1 MGGSRGKL
9 QHAGAGPAG
18 RPRGVSD
25 VPRRTRASISND
37 APYPPAGGRITR
49 LARYYVFFSLGSVK
63 PSRPAMGFARFFF
76 RFFFRAGLR
85 RALSSE
91 SDDDPADEPADGAAE
106 WRGAAR
112 ILRFAGGA
120 AGAAGGA
127 VQSKLESAVRALK
140 SKLHSSFTNVPLAV
154 H

>member
-1 MGGSRGKL
+1 M
-9 QHAGAGPAG
+9 
-18 RPRGVSD
+18 
-25 VPRRTRASISND
+25 
-37 APYPPAGGRITR
+37 
-49 LARYYVFFSLGSVK
+49 K
-63 PSRPAMGFARFFF
+63 PSRPAIGFARFFF

-120 AGAAGGA
+120 AGAVGGA
-127 VQSKLESAVRALK
+127 PAL
-140 SKLHSSFTNVPLAV
+140 LRGRPRLFFLCGTFT
-154 H
+154 

>member
-9 QHAGAGPAG
+9 QRAGASPAG
-18 RPRGVSD
+18 RPRGVTD
-25 VPRRTRASISND
+25 VSPPDPRVDFKRD
-37 APYPPAGGRITR
+37 APYPLGGGRITR
-49 LARYYVFFSLGSVK
+49 LAKYYVFFSLGSVK
-63 PSRPAMGFARFFF
+63 PSRPAIGFARFFF

-127 VQSKLESAVRALK
+127 PALLRGPSARPVLREDSRPLPRLE
-140 SKLHSSFTNVPLAV
+140 
-154 H
+154 

>member
-1 MGGSRGKL
+1 
-9 QHAGAGPAG
+9 
-18 RPRGVSD
+18 
-25 VPRRTRASISND
+25 
-37 APYPPAGGRITR
+37 
-49 LARYYVFFSLGSVK
+49 
-63 PSRPAMGFARFFF
+63 MGFARFFF

-120 AGAAGGA
+120 AGAAEFGTHHRSNLNNQKTFIIVVSDKRETLGQNFGA
-127 VQSKLESAVRALK
+127 
-140 SKLHSSFTNVPLAV
+140 TT
-154 H
+154 

>member
-1 MGGSRGKL
+1 MGGQGESSSAPARDL
-9 QHAGAGPAG
+9 PAGPEV
-18 RPRGVSD
+18 PPTF
-25 VPRRTRASISND
+25 PRRTRASISND

-106 WRGAAR
+106 WRGAYCGSLIFW
-112 ILRFAGGA
+112 ILFLLGNCACLILKREELAGIG
-120 AGAAGGA
+120 
-127 VQSKLESAVRALK
+127 R
-140 SKLHSSFTNVPLAV
+140 
-154 H
+154 